1 MASLEDLIGKWP
13 PPAAL
18 GLPADEWV
26 AALRVLAESP
36 LVSDKR
42 VLSCRVREPGNL
54 LVVQTGEIK
63 GPCYGWGEWVLLEQQ
78 AGAWVVA
85 EVQWW
90 RS

>member
-1 MASLEDLIGKWP
+1 VASLDDLLGKRP
-13 PPAAL
+13 PPVAL
-18 GLPADEWV
+18 GLDATEWV
-26 AALRVLAESP
+26 AALGALVASP

-54 LVVQTGEIK
+54 LLVHTGEIK
-63 GPCYGWGEWVLLEQQ
+63 GPCYGGGEWVLLERQ
-78 AGAWVVA
+78 AEGWAVV